1 MKSTLIQGATLVAL
15 GLLLSVVI
23 LETMSGC
30 GQTIYN
36 ADGTWATGQC
46 ILVPYTPA
54 AGKW

>member
-23 LETMSGC
+23 LETISGC
-30 GQTIYN
+30 GQAIYN

>member
-1 MKSTLIQGATLVAL
+1 MKSTLIHGATLIAL
-15 GLLLSVVI
+15 ALLLSVVL

-30 GQTIYN
+30 GQAIYN